1 MDQGF
6 IFCIQNALKLTY
18 TSVCKIKQFSGVM
31 PLYPVKRGWGWE
43 GRREWVAMGRTK
55 FGWKLTPMVG
65 GVGNSRYRRLEVTS
79 WKRVPT
85 SAVDDACK
93 LIWITELCEKTW
105 LQIAVFEP

>member
-1 MDQGF
+1 
-6 IFCIQNALKLTY
+6 
-18 TSVCKIKQFSGVM
+18 
-31 PLYPVKRGWGWE
+31 
-43 GRREWVAMGRTK
+43 
-55 FGWKLTPMVG
+55 MVG